1 MKKFW
6 ILLTENERI
15 ALMYFIRYALYLTA
29 YSLGIKPVLYNRMRS
44 VRVPLALARARSPSL
59 VGFTIHEN
67 HDSRSLFSTLRC
79 RSRTLGSAQVGGT
92 GLVLLH
98 SISRG
103 ASCIVTCMCQSLARD
118 IYYELFDPE
127 SPISYRRAARLVGCK
142 VHLILEMSKLVNDK
156 K

>member
-1 MKKFW
+1 M
-6 ILLTENERI
+6 
-15 ALMYFIRYALYLTA
+15 
-29 YSLGIKPVLYNRMRS
+29 S
-44 VRVPLALARARSPSL
+44 VPLAL
-59 VGFTIHEN
+59 VGWFQWF

-98 SISRG
+98 SIGRG

-118 IYYELFDPE
+118 IYYELFDPDC
-127 SPISYRRAARLVGCK
+127 PISYRKAARLVGCK
-142 VHLILEMSKLVNDK
+142 VHLILEMSKLVYDK